1 MTKGQA
7 RAYSADLSRYHVI
20 LDDWNDKGTPPN
32 LEVDPKVR
40 VGVEVGFGMGQGL
53 LNWAQQAPDWRLL
66 GIELFRPGVGSVA
79 AALAKQS
86 IENVALIEEPAQ
98 EVFGSLRNHS
108 IDEVRIY
115 FPDPWPKKRHAKRR
129 LIQPDFIAQIALSL
143 KPGGLLRM
151 ATDWDP
157 YAQWIREVMSAE
169 DHLVCQ
175 LDQTVAADYLG
186 AIPRTQH
193 TKFETRGRKLGHQ
206 IHDLVY
212 SAGRDAGKKDATTVS
227 K

>member
-7 RAYSADLSRYHVI
+7 RAYGADLSHYHVTV
-20 LDDWNDKGTPPN
+20 DQWNGRAVSAP
-32 LEVDPKVR
+32 

-53 LNWAQQAPDWRLL
+53 LDWAQQAPQWHLL

-79 AALAKQS
+79 AALAKQR
-86 IENVALIEEPAQ
+86 IENVGLIEEPAQ
-98 EVFGSLRNHS
+98 EVFAALRKHS

-129 LIQPDFIAQIALSL
+129 LIQPEFIEQIAQSL
-143 KPGGLLRM
+143 KPNGLLRV

-157 YAQWIREVMSAE
+157 YARWIREVMSCQHQLA
-169 DHLVCQ
+169 CQ
-175 LDQTVAADYLG
+175 LDQTVAADDLS
-186 AIPRTQH
+186 AIPRTEH

-206 IHDLVY
+206 IHDLIY
-212 SAGRDAGKKDATTVS
+212 CAADESGKKDATTVS